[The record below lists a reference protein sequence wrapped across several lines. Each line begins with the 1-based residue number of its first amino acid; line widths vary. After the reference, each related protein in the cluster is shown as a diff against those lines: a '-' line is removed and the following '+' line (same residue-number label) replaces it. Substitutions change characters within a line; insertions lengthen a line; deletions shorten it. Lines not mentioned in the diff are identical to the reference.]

1 MCWQLSQDMYMLWPL
16 NSWANDGVSAYNYN
30 FHYTTTTTIT
40 TLQLPLHYNYNYQY
54 SNSYNYNYNYNHTTP
69 HYIQQLCVSRPLQ
82 PFQQAQLQPPVGPSV
97 DSLCHPCITT
107 THLSYGLLSLKLP
120 PPPCAALLAQVC
132 MYLYAC
138 ISFTDRNV
146 YIYTYIHVSL
156 SLLVDMVGD
165 GGAPFARAKVLLHVP
180 TQTKFVPVCNLVF
193 GPVYTLHLQL
203 CMYIPCPYN

>member
-1 MCWQLSQDMYMLWPL
+1 MYMLWPL

-30 FHYTTTTTIT
+30 YNFHYTTTTTMT

-69 HYIQQLCVSRPLQ
+69 HYIQQLWVSRPLQ
-82 PFQQAQLQPPVGPSV
+82 PFQKAQLQPPVGPSV

-146 YIYTYIHVSL
+146 YIYIHTCKSIPPC
-156 SLLVDMVGD
+156 GY
-165 GGAPFARAKVLLHVP
+165 GGGWWGSFCKSKSFVACSDTNKVCARV
-180 TQTKFVPVCNLVF
+180 
-193 GPVYTLHLQL
+193 
-203 CMYIPCPYN
+203 